1 MICRQDAKK
10 HLEKTYSYKYTVV
23 IEGDALPDKLKLMI
37 VLEVQFETTAESRS
51 KNKMTQPSTKV
62 T

>member
-1 MICRQDAKK
+1 M
-10 HLEKTYSYKYTVV
+10 TYSYKYTVV

-37 VLEVQFETTAESRS
+37 VHEVQFETTAESGS